1 MAESEF
7 GGDSNFKNLEKTR
20 IGKLFI
26 DFAEL
31 TMMATGAVDSLIEGI
46 KAFGR

>member
-1 MAESEF
+1 MAENEF
-7 GGDSNFKNLEKTR
+7 GVDQSWKGLEKTR
-20 IGKLFI
+20 VGKLFI

-31 TMMATGAVDSLIEGI
+31 AMMATGAVDSLVEGI